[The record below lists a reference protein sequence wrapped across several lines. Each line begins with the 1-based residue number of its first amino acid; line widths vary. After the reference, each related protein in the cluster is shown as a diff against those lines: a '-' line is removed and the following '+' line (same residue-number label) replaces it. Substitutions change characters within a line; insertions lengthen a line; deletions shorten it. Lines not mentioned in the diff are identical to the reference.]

1 MTHLDIEE
9 KRLRRLEKRICHLT
23 ALLRLTQLI
32 GDKRGHQRVRARVRE
47 LFIRESGRLWE
58 ILRPDDP
65 EEAAKRPARVPGTA
79 QDEKETAKRPGRSVL
94 AGKGNGVDAPGCGFP
109 VDM

>member
-32 GDKRGHQRVRARVRE
+32 GDGRGHERVRARVRE
-47 LFIRESGRLWE
+47 LFIRESGRLREMLWPE
-58 ILRPDDP
+58 DP
-65 EEAAKRPARVPGTA
+65 EEAAKQPARVPGIA
-79 QDEKETAKRPGRSVL
+79 QDEKMIKRPGRSDL
-94 AGKGNGVDAPGCGFP
+94 AGKTAGAGVPGCGFP